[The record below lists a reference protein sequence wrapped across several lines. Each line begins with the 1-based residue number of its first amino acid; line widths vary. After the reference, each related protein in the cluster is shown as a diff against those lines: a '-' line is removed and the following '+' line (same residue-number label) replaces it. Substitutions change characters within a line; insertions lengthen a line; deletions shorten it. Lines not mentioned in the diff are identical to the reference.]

1 MDLGD
6 WEEEM
11 NKRYVG
17 WDTVERQVKRLIND
31 IKNSEWTPDLI
42 VGIVRGGAIP
52 AVWMSNITSIPA
64 EMAKVSF
71 RDDTIKHPVLSLTML
86 KRITQSNFKTLI
98 VDDIN
103 DSGETLI
110 WIQKKI
116 REYNM
121 QAEKQVKY
129 ACLMDNQP
137 SNFKDLDYSAEKINK
152 DIDPEWIVFP
162 WEK

>member
-1 MDLGD
+1 
-6 WEEEM
+6 M
-11 NKRYVG
+11 NKRYVS
-17 WDTVERQVKRLIND
+17 WDTIEHQVRKVVTS
-31 IKNSEWTPDLI
+31 IKNDDFEPDLI

-52 AVWMSNITSIPA
+52 AVWISNITGVPS

-71 RDDTIKHPVLSLTML
+71 RDDAVQHPVLSVTLL
-86 KRITQSNFKTLI
+86 KKISQPNFKTLI

-110 WIQKKI
+110 WIQSKI
-116 REYNM
+116 REYDLE
-121 QAEKQVKY
+121 AERQVKY
-129 ACLMDNQP
+129 ACLMDNTP
-137 SNFKDLDYSAEKINK
+137 SMFTDLDYSGTKINK

>member
-1 MDLGD
+1 
-6 WEEEM
+6 M
-11 NKRYVG
+11 NKRYVS
-17 WDTVERQVKRLIND
+17 WDTIEHQVRKVITAFKND
-31 IKNSEWTPDLI
+31 DFEPDLI

-52 AVWMSNITSIPA
+52 AVWISNITGVPC

-71 RDDTIKHPVLSLTML
+71 RDDAVQHPVLSVTLL
-86 KRITQSNFKTLI
+86 KKISQPNFKTLI

-110 WIQKKI
+110 WIQSKI
-116 REYNM
+116 REYDLE
-121 QAEKQVKY
+121 AERQVKY
-129 ACLMDNQP
+129 ACLMDNTP
-137 SNFKDLDYSAEKINK
+137 SMFTDLDYSGTKINK